1 MTNYLIIDK
10 IIKNTLKEDVTSEDI
25 TTNSIVPEDAV
36 ATVDLIAKEKGIM
49 AGLFTFKRV
58 FEILGNVEVDFF
70 KTDGQQVIPGDKIAL
85 IRGNARS
92 ILTGERT
99 ALNLLQRLSGI
110 ATLTSLYA
118 EKLQGTKAKVVDTRK
133 TTPGLRVL
141 EKYAVR
147 VGGGANHRFNLSDG
161 ILIKDNHIG
170 AAGSITNAVN
180 SARQNTSFVNKIE
193 VEVEDFDMLDE
204 ALAVGADIIMLDN
217 MNPEMMKEAV
227 KKIDGRAITEASG
240 NVSLDTIEEIGKTGV
255 DYISVGKLT
264 HSVSALDI
272 SMKNMK
278 LKAPKAL

>member
-36 ATVDLIAKEKGIM
+36 ATVDLIAKEKGVM
-49 AGLFTFKRV
+49 AGLFTFNRV

-70 KTDGQQVIPGDKIAL
+70 KTDGEQVIPGDKIAL

-170 AAGSITNAVN
+170 AAGGITNAVN
-180 SARQNTSFVNKIE
+180 LARQNTSFVNKIE
-193 VEVEDFDMLDE
+193 VEVEDFNMLDE

-217 MNPEMMKEAV
+217 MNPDMMKEAV
-227 KKIDGRAITEASG
+227 KRIDGRAITEASG

-278 LKAPKAL
+278 LNN

>member
-36 ATVDLIAKEKGIM
+36 ATVDLIAKEKGVM
-49 AGLFTFKRV
+49 AGLFTFNRV

-70 KTDGQQVIPGDKIAL
+70 KTDGEQVIPGDKIAL

>member
-49 AGLFTFKRV
+49 AGLFTFNRV

-70 KTDGQQVIPGDKIAL
+70 KTDGEQVIPGDKIAL

-170 AAGSITNAVN
+170 AAGGITNAVN
-180 SARQNTSFVNKIE
+180 LARQNTSFVNKIE
-193 VEVEDFDMLDE
+193 VEVEDFNMLDE

-217 MNPEMMKEAV
+217 MNPDMMKEAV
-227 KKIDGRAITEASG
+227 KRIDGRAITEASG

-278 LKAPKAL
+278 LNN